1 MRYRILITGFCFW
14 ALAYQPLPA
23 QTLEGGLE
31 PTGPARGHQT
41 GTRGANFLRIGPSPR
56 SRALADA
63 GAALYQG
70 AHSLFYNPSA
80 AALAEG
86 FELAVSYTDLYG
98 GSGLKH
104 AFLGAVLPI
113 GEVGTIGAHAVIF
126 TSGEIEATTELSPE
140 GGDPLRGD
148 VVEWNAVA
156 LGLTYARRI
165 TDRLALG
172 GTAKYVQEGIDFA
185 HVTYFGFDIGTVFET
200 GLFGTRL
207 AASITNIGGESR
219 FEGPAV
225 QGEIR
230 QDLRAFDDRTLGSD
244 LTFRFDTDKMEMPTT
259 FRFGIMLPMIG
270 TAEALLGLPGN
281 QHRLDLLTEVNDGF
295 DSDIEP
301 RFGLEYSYRE
311 IVFARAGKHF
321 INENDAPWKWHSGL
335 SGGLGVRLPF
345 LGERHIS
352 FDWAFTALGIL
363 DSVQTFGFQV
373 GS

>member
-1 MRYRILITGFCFW
+1 MRYRILIAGLCFW
-14 ALAYQPLPA
+14 ALAGQPLPA
-23 QTLEGGLE
+23 QTLETGLE

-70 AHSLFYNPSA
+70 AHSLFYNPSG

-86 FELAVSYTDLYG
+86 FEVAVSYTDLYG

-104 AFLGAVLPI
+104 AFLGALLPI
-113 GEVGTIGAHAVIF
+113 GDVGTIGAHAVVF

-140 GGDPLRGD
+140 GGDPIRGN
-148 VVEWNAVA
+148 VVEWNSVA
-156 LGLTYARRI
+156 IGLTYARRI

-185 HVTYFGFDIGTVFET
+185 HVTFFGFDIGTIFET

-207 AASITNIGGESR
+207 AAAITNIGGESR
-219 FEGPAV
+219 FEGPAI

-230 QDLRAFDDRTLGSD
+230 QDLRAFNDRTLGSD
-244 LTFRFDTDKMEMPTT
+244 LVFRFDTDKMEMPTT

-270 TAEALLGLPGN
+270 TAESLFGLPGN
-281 QHRLDLLTEVNDGF
+281 QHRLDLLTEIDDGF

-301 RFGLEYSYRE
+301 RFGLEYSFRDL
-311 IVFARAGKHF
+311 VFARAGKHF

-352 FDWAFTALGIL
+352 LDWAFTAMGIL
-363 DSVQTFGFQV
+363 DSVQTFGFQI